1 MAQLHCDLCLN
12 RVQVI
17 AKKEL
22 EAELSMRLNIE
33 NNVATL
39 VQQTGHSLDTLMASI
54 PTPVTEDWECYKS
67 SIEHFNQQCVHLGEY
82 VPPLIASVFLSLRA
96 HPICRR
102 SFSGTA

>member
-39 VQQTGHSLDTLMASI
+39 VQQTGHSLL
-54 PTPVTEDWECYKS
+54 
-67 SIEHFNQQCVHLGEY
+67 L
-82 VPPLIASVFLSLRA
+82 
-96 HPICRR
+96 
-102 SFSGTA
+102 

>member
-1 MAQLHCDLCLN
+1 MAQLHRDLCLN
-12 RVQVI
+12 RVQVM

-39 VQQTGHSLDTLMASI
+39 VQQTGHSLDTLMASV
-54 PTPVTEDWECYKS
+54 PTPVTQDWDCYKS

-82 VPPLIASVFLSLRA
+82 VLPLVASVFLSLRA
-96 HPICRR
+96 HPMCPR